1 MSDADLGDGEEFLSN
16 DDVLELLLLA
26 SNLFTAGE
34 EILSAVE
41 ENTVSAINENT
52 LYAVEESTLSTI
64 EKSTLEEETS
74 LTFIDA
80 AGRYKITLSTVVE
93 NTLSVVEEGTSSI
106 LEGQLLS
113 VDQVASVIVTIETE
127 TSAPQGQSR
136 GHHAAHQQK
145 KVCHLLHFML
155 FSVCFI
161 AFKPTSFICSLHKLL
176 ELAAGVCDV
185 GNCRSQHNVDYCP
198 SGCCVSIF
206 GTCTKGHPFHWE
218 SSDRIG
224 TEDQRKLHIDNL
236 HFAAA
241 VVLSGNN
248 YSKME
253 LFARFYQLN
262 ILCSA
267 SFYENQRNYVSLGVD
282 KFTSINRYL
291 VFGFFSKQLI

>member
-1 MSDADLGDGEEFLSN
+1 M
-16 DDVLELLLLA
+16 
-26 SNLFTAGE
+26 
-34 EILSAVE
+34 
-41 ENTVSAINENT
+41 
-52 LYAVEESTLSTI
+52 
-64 EKSTLEEETS
+64 
-74 LTFIDA
+74 
-80 AGRYKITLSTVVE
+80 
-93 NTLSVVEEGTSSI
+93 EEGTSSI

-113 VDQVASVIVTIETE
+113 D
-127 TSAPQGQSR
+127 
-136 GHHAAHQQK
+136 HAAHQQK

-161 AFKPTSFICSLHKLL
+161 AFKPTRFICSLHKLL

-185 GNCRSQHNVDYCP
+185 GNCRSRRNVDYRP

-224 TEDQRKLHIDNL
+224 TEDQRKLHINNL
-236 HFAAA
+236 HFAAT

-267 SFYENQRNYVSLGVD
+267 GFYGYQRNYVSPRSG
-282 KFTSINRYL
+282 
-291 VFGFFSKQLI
+291 